1 MTRLYLTRHA
11 RNLLNALI
19 QKYGDVDIIHDAK
32 LRIDAL

>member
-1 MTRLYLTRHA
+1 MLVDDA

-19 QKYGDVDIIHDAK
+19 QKYGDVGIIHDAK

>member
-1 MTRLYLTRHA
+1 MLVDDA

-32 LRIDAL
+32 LHIDAL